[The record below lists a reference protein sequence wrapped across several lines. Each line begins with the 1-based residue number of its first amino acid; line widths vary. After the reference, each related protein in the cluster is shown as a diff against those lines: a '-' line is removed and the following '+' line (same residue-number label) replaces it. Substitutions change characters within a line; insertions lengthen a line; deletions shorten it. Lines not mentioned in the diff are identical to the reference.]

1 VSLCDGPGRAMVDK
15 SSEEWRAQCEARYWL
30 KGLGRSKD
38 KFDVLIA
45 RIRKVRG
52 QAASDK
58 LAENIRKEWTI
69 NAKRKKKPST

>member
-1 VSLCDGPGRAMVDK
+1 MRAMVDK

-38 KFDVLIA
+38 KFDALIA
-45 RIRKVRG
+45 TIRKVRG

-58 LAENIRKEWTI
+58 LATDIRKEWTI
-69 NAKRKKKPST
+69 KRKKAQEARK

>member
-1 VSLCDGPGRAMVDK
+1 VVDNDG
-15 SSEEWRAQCEARYWL
+15 EEWRAQCEARYWL

-52 QAASDK
+52 QAASDR
-58 LAENIRKEWTI
+58 LAANIRKEWTTQ
-69 NAKRKKKPST
+69 RKKAQEARK